1 MRNFAFFC
9 LLSAVL
15 TMAEPLTLSN
25 AIAKARANNP
35 KIQKERTSLDAAE
48 SERTE
53 ARSRFLPE
61 LSISGRVTKINDPIT
76 IDLNPIRQ
84 AMIGIHAAEAEN
96 PYSAYYLGAYK
107 GAYELAYKQA
117 LGAGADE
124 ATAAATADAAATK
137 YASENAKQVGYT
149 TLDEKLPSFETKV
162 QDDLFFN
169 LRATVVWP
177 IFTGGK
183 IWSAYKAAAENKDAK
198 QAEFDMAENNV
209 LVEVCERYFM
219 LRLAEEM
226 LKLREESLANMEAH
240 LKRAKELEE
249 GGQMSYAERLRAEV
263 AYYEAETERDN
274 ADRSVSL
281 ARLALA
287 NSIHGDTALTAVT
300 PIGVPESFDNLE
312 TWKER
317 AVKNH
322 PALRQLRVQKKRSER
337 AVTAARGD
345 YFPTFALFGYK
356 ELYTKDLTILEPEWA
371 VGLQMNWVLF
381 KGGET
386 ASKVSKAKSTER
398 SLTYME
404 AQITEDIGLLVEKQ
418 YRELDYARAK
428 LQSLAKT
435 KELATE
441 SLRSQTQA
449 YEAGLATSLDIVDA
463 EFSLS
468 RLRIAELKANYD
480 ALMAWIGLLN
490 AAGEISKVGE
500 MVK

>member
-1 MRNFAFFC
+1 MSRIVFAGL
-9 LLSAVL
+9 LLSSLV
-15 TMAEPLTLSN
+15 MAESLSLSE
-25 AIAKARANNP
+25 AISKARANNP
-35 KIQKERTSLDAAE
+35 KIQREKTSLDAAE

-61 LSISGRVTKINDPIT
+61 LSISGRVTKIDDPIV
-76 IDLNPIRQ
+76 IDLNPIRT
-84 AMIGIHAAEAEN
+84 AMLGIHSAEAES

-107 GAYELAYKQA
+107 GAYQKAYQQA
-117 LGAGADE
+117 LAGGADE
-124 ATAAATADAAATK
+124 AVAAGVADQAATK
-137 YASENAKQVGYT
+137 YAQENARQIGYS

-183 IWSAYKAAAENKDAK
+183 IWSAYKAADENKEAK

-209 LVEVCERYFM
+209 LVEVCERYFT
-219 LRLAEEM
+219 LRMAEEM
-226 LKLREESLANMEAH
+226 VKLREESLANMEAH

-263 AYYEAETERDN
+263 AYSEAETERDN
-274 ADRSVSL
+274 ALRNASL

-287 NSIHGDTALTAVT
+287 NSVHGDTAISAVT
-300 PIGVPESFDNLE
+300 PITLPENYESLDV
-312 TWKER
+312 WKER

-322 PALRQLRVQKKRSER
+322 PALRQLRVQKKRSAR
-337 AVTAARGD
+337 AVTVARGD
-345 YFPTFALFGYK
+345 YWPTLALFGYK
-356 ELYTKDLTILEPEWA
+356 ELYTRDLTLLEPEWA

-404 AQITEDIGLLVEKQ
+404 AQIQEDIGLLVEKQ
-418 YRELDYARAK
+418 YRELDYARGK
-428 LQSLAKT
+428 LQSLGKT

-490 AAGEISKVGE
+490 ASGEISRIGE

>member
-1 MRNFAFFC
+1 MRSI
-9 LLSAVL
+9 LVLTLMGAVL
-15 TMAEPLTLSN
+15 AMAEPLTLN
-25 AIAKARANNP
+25 DAVAKARANNP

-48 SERTE
+48 DERTE

-61 LSISGRVTKINDPIT
+61 FSISGRVTKINDPIV
-76 IDLNPIRQ
+76 IDLNPIRT
-84 AMIGIHAAEAEN
+84 AMIGIHAAEASN

-107 GAYELAYKQA
+107 GAYEQAY
-117 LGAGADE
+117 AGAMAQGMDA
-124 ATAAATADAAATK
+124 ATAAAFADGKAKEYAEGNAQK
-137 YASENAKQVGYT
+137 VASE
-149 TLDEKLPSFETKV
+149 TLESKLPSFETKV
-162 QDDLFFN
+162 QDDVFFN

-183 IWSAYKAAAENKDAK
+183 IWSAYKAASENKDAK
-198 QAEFDMAENNV
+198 QAEFDMAENTV
-209 LVEVCERYFM
+209 LVEVCERYFT
-219 LRLAEEM
+219 LRMAEEM
-226 LKLREESLANMEAH
+226 LVLRDETLKNMEAH

-263 AYYEAETERDN
+263 AYMEAETERDN
-274 ADRSVSL
+274 ANRNVSL

-287 NSIHGDTALTAVT
+287 NSVHGDTNITAVT
-300 PIGVPESFDNLE
+300 PIAPPENFGPLDV
-312 TWKER
+312 WKER

-322 PALRQLRVQKKRSER
+322 PALRQLKVQKQRSGR
-337 AVTAARGD
+337 ATTVARAD
-345 YFPTFALFGYK
+345 YFPTLALFGYK

-404 AQITEDIGLLVEKQ
+404 AQIREDIGLLVEKQ
-418 YRELDYARAK
+418 YRELDYAKGK
-428 LQSLAKT
+428 LQSLNKT
-435 KELATE
+435 KELAGE

-463 EFSLS
+463 ELSLS
-468 RLRIAELKANYD
+468 RLRVAELKANYD

-490 AAGEISKVGE
+490 AAGEISKIGE